1 MSTHLRCQKFIIPR
15 PKVVKAVK
23 ITFGKHVLINYI
35 TKEKVWAHVDKKNLI
50 DILKV
55 SIYRKVTVK
64 IHIMLSQLHCII
76 QVAKIHGTLTGTFV
90 CQLAPTSLTSEDPT
104 AEALTLG
111 RGTRRCGTGRIIP
124 RVDWPTQRGKGS
136 LAKFL
141 ATMSTI
147 MHLNLS
153 ILMEKRK
160 IGGDIHFHL
169 MSLSDRYIYKM

>member
-1 MSTHLRCQKFIIPR
+1 M
-15 PKVVKAVK
+15 
-23 ITFGKHVLINYI
+23 
-35 TKEKVWAHVDKKNLI
+35 
-50 DILKV
+50 
-55 SIYRKVTVK
+55 
-64 IHIMLSQLHCII
+64 
-76 QVAKIHGTLTGTFV
+76 
-90 CQLAPTSLTSEDPT
+90 

-124 RVDWPTQRGKGS
+124 RVDSPTQRGKGS

-169 MSLSDRYIYKM
+169 MSLSDIDTFIKCRIEPFEYGDHGDSSTQDWVYAVKIIYKDTVQERRFVMFSRAWNEGPSEGS